1 MKTIRRKMN
10 NKPKKLAADGSLRR
24 WDFLDRHRIWYINLY
39 FYWNKW
45 LGQLSQI
52 RVPEKRSLKNKQ
64 KTNQTRIAYL
74 GIRLRLK
81 VNFAF
86 DKWSFHFMK
95 TLYLSYKKTDYP
107 VNIYT
112 CL

>member
-1 MKTIRRKMN
+1 METVIRRMN
-10 NKPKKLAADGSLRR
+10 NKRKLAAGGSGRR

-39 FYWNKW
+39 FYRIKW

-52 RVPEKRSLKNKQ
+52 RVPEKRSLKTKQ
-64 KTNQTRIAYL
+64 KPNQTRIANL

-81 VNFAF
+81 VHFVF

-95 TLYLSYKKTDYP
+95 TLYFWSVL
-107 VNIYT
+107 
-112 CL
+112 